1 MRIAEIHVYRHDLP
15 VLGGPYRLAL
25 AEVRSLSTTLVELV
39 ADTGHVGWGETCP
52 VGPPMP
58 SPTPPGPWRH

>member
-15 VLGGPYRLAL
+15 VLDGPYKLAL

-39 ADTGHVGWGETCP
+39 PTTDTSAGARP
-52 VGPPMP
+52 ARSGPPMP
-58 SPTPPGPWRH
+58 SHTPPGPWRH